1 MTYTYL
7 YNFFILL
14 IHILLI
20 YTNIFISK
28 TKKLKKN
35 SPQENSS
42 HSWLVK
48 YTFSRYI
55 VKNGSLFLL
64 SAILYGPSLS
74 FLLIKLVHLW
84 LCHLWMCTYYRSW
97 EVQVCKGHNIWKK
110 ALELL
115 EPVNNFV
122 IHSKD
127 TFIRLT
133 NEIC

>member
-55 VKNGSLFLL
+55 VIRKEWVSVFAFGHFIWSISLF
-64 SAILYGPSLS
+64 SSYKVGPSLIVPFMNVYILQILRGS
-74 FLLIKLVHLW
+74 GLQGTQHLEEG
-84 LCHLWMCTYYRSW
+84 T
-97 EVQVCKGHNIWKK
+97 
-110 ALELL
+110 
-115 EPVNNFV
+115 
-122 IHSKD
+122 
-127 TFIRLT
+127 
-133 NEIC
+133 